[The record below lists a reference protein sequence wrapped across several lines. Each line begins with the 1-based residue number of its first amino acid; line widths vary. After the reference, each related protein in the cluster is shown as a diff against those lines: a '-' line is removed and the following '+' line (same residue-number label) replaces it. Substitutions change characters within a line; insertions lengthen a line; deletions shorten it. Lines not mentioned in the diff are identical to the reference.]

1 MKLRIGPIMISIAAS
16 ALLLFGGWFAYRE
29 WAIETPFE
37 KLVKQYEGVKDVQF
51 DINQKQVVL
60 KLDLEQN
67 TDLGGLVQYI
77 EKDGD
82 KYVGSR
88 ELKLEV
94 KDQSSPTLDKLWQD
108 SLFTVAEA
116 METKQYTEIM
126 EAMKHIEQAN
136 QSVNASAVMD
146 ENNVYVTLSDGQ
158 ASKFIIL
165 PRIPQ
170 QMGVWPNA

>member
-1 MKLRIGPIMISIAAS
+1 MKLRIGPIVISIAAS
-16 ALLLFGGWFAYRE
+16 ALLLFGGWFANRE

-67 TDLGGLVQYI
+67 TDLGGLVQHI

-82 KYVGSR
+82 KFVGAR

-94 KDQSSPTLDKLWQD
+94 KDHSSPTLDKLWQD

-126 EAMKHIEQAN
+126 EAMKQIEQAN

-146 ENNVYVTLSDGQ
+146 ENNVYVTLSDGK